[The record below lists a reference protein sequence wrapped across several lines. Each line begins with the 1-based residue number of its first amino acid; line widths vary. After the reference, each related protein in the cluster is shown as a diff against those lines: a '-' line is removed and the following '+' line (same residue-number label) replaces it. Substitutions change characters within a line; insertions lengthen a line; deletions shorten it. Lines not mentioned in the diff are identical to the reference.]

1 MMTKEV
7 PMKKTVKIAEI
18 VDYANGYLCAAGPS
32 REARHA
38 IINMVEHALHAASA
52 YDGYRYLVSGE
63 VPEGFEPG
71 MRVKRSQ
78 NPTEPWSPEFEF
90 PDDSRRHYTL
100 RLSLRS

>member
-1 MMTKEV
+1 
-7 PMKKTVKIAEI
+7 MKKTVKIAEI

-71 MRVKRSQ
+71 MRVRPGGRGA
-78 NPTEPWSPEFEF
+78 NDLEF

>member
-63 VPEGFEPG
+63 VPEGYEPG

-78 NPTEPWSPEFEF
+78 DPSAPPEYEF
-90 PDDSRRHYTL
+90 VFDDSRRHYNL

>member
-52 YDGYRYLVSGE
+52 YDGFRYLVARDL
-63 VPEGFEPG
+63 PEGFEPG
-71 MRVKRSQ
+71 MRVKRGQ
-78 NPTEPWSPEFEF
+78 ELNMFPEFEF
-90 PDDSRRHYTL
+90 PDDSRRYYTL

>member
-1 MMTKEV
+1 
-7 PMKKTVKIAEI
+7 MKKTVKIAEI

-52 YDGYRYLVSGE
+52 YDGYRYLVPGE

-71 MRVKRSQ
+71 MRPKAVQMLREHQSSL
-78 NPTEPWSPEFEF
+78 TSWHTDYEF
-90 PDDSRRHYTL
+90 PDDSRRHYFL
-100 RLSLRS
+100 RLPS

>member
-1 MMTKEV
+1 
-7 PMKKTVKIAEI
+7 MKKTVKIAEI

-71 MRVKRSQ
+71 MRLKPSQ
-78 NPTEPWSPEFEF
+78 KPTWSPEFEF
-90 PDDSRRHYTL
+90 PDDSRRHYNL